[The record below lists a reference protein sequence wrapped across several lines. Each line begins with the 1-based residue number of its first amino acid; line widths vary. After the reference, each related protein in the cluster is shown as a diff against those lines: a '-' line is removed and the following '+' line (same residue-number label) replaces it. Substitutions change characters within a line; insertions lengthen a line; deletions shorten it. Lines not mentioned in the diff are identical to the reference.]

1 MDGMLSGHAGVIG
14 NRNIPRRKGSSLF
27 QGISSTGKTKKE
39 VKTNMREAIEFHLE
53 GLRSEGDKI
62 PVPQSSSTYI
72 PASLTR
78 LVSFSLI

>member
-1 MDGMLSGHAGVIG
+1 MQKYLAIIERTSTGYSASSPD
-14 NRNIPRRKGSSLF
+14 IPGCVL
-27 QGISSTGKTKKE
+27 TGKTKKE

-53 GLRSEGDKI
+53 GLRLEGDKI
-62 PVPQSSSTYI
+62 PVPQSSSTSI